1 VLTLHLGHDKLE
13 FPTTCPLCDH
23 TPLEADLCTVN
34 KALRNTMRAWLQK
47 HKKKEDAKSASRAVT
62 PPAPA
67 TPIATDAPS
76 SNDVVDKVVESIEGG
91 IKAED
96 TTNKEGTADGEF
108 AADAEAR
115 ATSTLPQGD
124 SVSMTIVVSYLGC

>member
-1 VLTLHLGHDKLE
+1 
-13 FPTTCPLCDH
+13 
-23 TPLEADLCTVN
+23 
-34 KALRNTMRAWLQK
+34 MRAWLQK

-91 IKAED
+91 VKAED